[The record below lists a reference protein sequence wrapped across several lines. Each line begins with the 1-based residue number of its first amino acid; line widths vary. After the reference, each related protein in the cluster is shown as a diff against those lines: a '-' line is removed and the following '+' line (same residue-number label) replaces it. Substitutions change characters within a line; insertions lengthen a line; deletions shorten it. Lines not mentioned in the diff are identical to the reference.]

1 MPHICLRCKTRLDAV
16 EGLAPRCPACGGTKF
31 SFVSA
36 RRNDERENKNTPT
49 DTRPSLTPDLNQD
62 KLPVP
67 SSQESREES
76 SEPDT
81 MDSIES
87 IRILEP
93 GRYDLN
99 LLKLVESD
107 DRVIKVGKD
116 AHYRL
121 DLSSMVRSKK
131 KE

>member
-36 RRNDERENKNTPT
+36 RQNEDRGKEKIPDE
-49 DTRPSLTPDLNQD
+49 TRSSLTPDINQD
-62 KLPVP
+62 IAPVP
-67 SSQESREES
+67 PAPESREEP

-81 MDSIES
+81 IDSIES

-121 DLSSMVRSKK
+121 DLNSMMRSKK